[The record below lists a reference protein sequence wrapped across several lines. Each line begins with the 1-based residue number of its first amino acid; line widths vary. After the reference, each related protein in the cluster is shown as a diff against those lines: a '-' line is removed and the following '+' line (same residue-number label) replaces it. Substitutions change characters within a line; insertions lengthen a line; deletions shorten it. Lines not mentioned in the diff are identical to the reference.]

1 MLVMLVPVLLM
12 PVPVLVMLVPVLLML
27 VPKVVED
34 EPPVPLE
41 SVLVP
46 PTGPNS
52 LDPGSKAGEVG
63 VISRLVVTS
72 RLVGSLKLGTTVGSL
87 VGGIDPS
94 VTLAEDVLNGPPVP
108 VDDTLGT
115 PVPPLLTGLVPDAIV
130 PDVNG
135 TIG

>member
-1 MLVMLVPVLLM
+1 MS
-12 PVPVLVMLVPVLLML
+12 VPVLLML
-27 VPKVVED
+27 VPKVVAV

-52 LDPGSKAGEVG
+52 LEPEFKVEEVG
-63 VISRLVVTS
+63 VTTG
-72 RLVGSLKLGTTVGSL
+72 LVGSLELGTTVGSL

-94 VTLAEDVLNGPPVP
+94 VILAEVVLNGPPVP
-108 VDDTLGT
+108 VDDVLGT

-135 TIG
+135 SKG

>member
-27 VPKVVED
+27 VPKVVEE

-63 VISRLVVTS
+63 VTS

-108 VDDTLGT
+108 VDDVLGT